1 MRQSKLTFRDM
12 QNIMQNMVSSS
23 KACQLT
29 NTHYTVK
36 HAGSHLWGKRP
47 GAYWEVDFTE
57 VQPGKYGYKYWMMF
71 VDTFSAWTQIFLTK
85 TKTAKVRQWAKIC
98 VKGKSGLTE
107 IDWGSLEITVC
118 ISTPKFKW
126 DRKDEL
132 DTERVFDRSQDNF
145 KWKLLYNLTLRMH
158 PLCFT

>member
-1 MRQSKLTFRDM
+1 M
-12 QNIMQNMVSSS
+12 QNIMENMVSSS

-132 DTERVFDRSQDNF
+132 DTERVFDQIIRGKCQGLGDSSF
-145 KWKLLYNLTLRMH
+145 FLFFSSLWETLLTRWD
-158 PLCFT
+158 